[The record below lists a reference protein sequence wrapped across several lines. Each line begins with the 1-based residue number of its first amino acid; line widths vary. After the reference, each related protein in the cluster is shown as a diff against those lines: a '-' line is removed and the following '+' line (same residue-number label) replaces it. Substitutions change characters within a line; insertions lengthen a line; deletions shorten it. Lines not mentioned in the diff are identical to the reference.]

1 MAYVSLEQSIRQMVV
16 SLLFAFGLAS
26 IWLADLPGLHMGR
39 AARAAE
45 GQQSQIPQDEFE
57 QRVRNYLLAHPEVI
71 GEALSRLEAKQG
83 EQQAAAAKA
92 ASKSHEDEVFRDPDS
107 PVGGNSNG
115 NVTLVEFFDYNCPY
129 CRAMTPLMAK
139 AEAADP
145 QLRVVYKEFPILG
158 QGSVFAAKAAL
169 AANKQ
174 GKYVAFH
181 RALYLVRGQ
190 VDEARV
196 IEVAASVGLDVR
208 RLKADMQDA
217 GINAMLEKNLRLAQ
231 ALQISGTP
239 GFVTVNEVKTG
250 AIDLE
255 GLQALIERARKNEH
269 VTK

>member
-1 MAYVSLEQSIRQMVV
+1 MAYALLSQSIRQMAV
-16 SLLFAFGLAS
+16 LLLLAIGSAS
-26 IWLADLPGLHMGR
+26 IWLADLPGLHMVR
-39 AARAAE
+39 AAHAAE
-45 GQQSQIPQDEFE
+45 GQPSQIPQDEFE
-57 QRVRNYLLAHPEVI
+57 ERVRNYLLAHPEVI
-71 GEALSRLEAKQG
+71 GEALIRLEAKQG
-83 EQQAAAAKA
+83 EHQAAAAKA
-92 ASKSHEDEVFRDPDS
+92 ALKSQEAEVFRDPDS

-115 NVTLVEFFDYNCPY
+115 SVTLVEFFDYNCPY

-145 QLRVVYKEFPILG
+145 QLRIVYKEFPILG

-181 RALYLVRGQ
+181 RALYQVRGQ

-196 IEVAASVGLDVR
+196 IEVAASVGLDIR

-231 ALQISGTP
+231 TLQINGTP

-255 GLQALIERARKNEH
+255 GLQALIERARNSEH

>member
-1 MAYVSLEQSIRQMVV
+1 MAYLSLAQGIRQTAVSL
-16 SLLFAFGLAS
+16 SLALGIAS
-26 IWLADLPGLHMGR
+26 IWLADLPDLHVGR

-57 QRVRNYLLAHPEVI
+57 QRVRSYLLAHPEVI
-71 GEALSRLEAKQG
+71 GEAISRLEVKQG

-92 ASKSHEDEVFRDPDS
+92 ALKSHEAEMFQDPDS

-139 AEAADP
+139 AEAVDP
-145 QLRVVYKEFPILG
+145 QLRIVYKEFPILG

-181 RALYLVRGQ
+181 RALYQVRGQ
-190 VDEARV
+190 VDETKV
-196 IEVAASVGLDVR
+196 IEVAANVGLDVS

-217 GINAMLEKNLRLAQ
+217 AIETMLEKNLKLAQ
-231 ALQISGTP
+231 TLQINGTP

-250 AIDLE
+250 AMDLE
-255 GLQALIERARKNEH
+255 GLQAMIGKARSNEQGS
-269 VTK
+269 K